1 MTKRHTKLSIL
12 LCFLLFLFRV
22 APCIAQAGPGSA
34 WCVVGGCNGE
44 LCTEQNRTV
53 RTPCRY
59 SPTFACYRN
68 ARCERQANGQCSWTI
83 TPQLRQCLNQN
94 SSALEGIPD
103 TSPAPSPAIS
113 LGAAYEVKCKDNL
126 EHNMFTAVIEFT
138 SPGQAH
144 WKYTNA
150 SSWNE
155 WLVVNTLSPHKILL
169 HSNKNDPT
177 QATWDLD
184 FSPAFDAVTGTYRF
198 LQNTPPPTRWRNYSV
213 SGSKLN

>member
-1 MTKRHTKLSIL
+1 LLLTAHRDKKAALRFVADRKLRNYLALKNRKAALITYNRSAAGGEMTKRHTKLSIL

-126 EHNMFTAVIEFT
+126 EHNML
-138 SPGQAH
+138 AH
-144 WKYTNA
+144 GAYCVTNA
-150 SSWNE
+150 ANR
-155 WLVVNTLSPHKILL
+155 LICLART
-169 HSNKNDPT
+169 
-177 QATWDLD
+177 
-184 FSPAFDAVTGTYRF
+184 
-198 LQNTPPPTRWRNYSV
+198 
-213 SGSKLN
+213 